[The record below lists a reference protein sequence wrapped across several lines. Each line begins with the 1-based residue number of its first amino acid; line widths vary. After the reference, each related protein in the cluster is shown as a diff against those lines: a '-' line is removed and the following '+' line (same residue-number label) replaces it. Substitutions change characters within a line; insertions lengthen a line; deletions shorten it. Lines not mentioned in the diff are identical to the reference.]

1 MLTRVIKSVRR
12 RLALR
17 MKRTYKIGRYFIR
30 LPPRHLLDVYQ
41 ESFKNYDKKL
51 PVLAALLEGKYKSSM
66 TIIDIGANIGDSAI
80 ALRNACNSPIICA
93 EGNPEFLPILKSN
106 LAAIPG
112 IFRVIEK
119 FIGPGHSSQ
128 VVKVITENGTA
139 HVDRAATHEIEKQ
152 PKNDHLAV
160 TGMISYKEI
169 IEANVDL
176 PLVRLVK
183 IDTDGFDFQIIL
195 GAINQLASSM
205 PVLFFEFDPSFS
217 PKDAA
222 QEALVAA
229 NALISA
235 GYVHFVTYD
244 NFGNYMLSF
253 SDKPIER
260 FKDLFAFLEQSRN
273 SGGGT
278 SYLDICG
285 FSEHDCDVFFE
296 LVESERSESKSVVIS
311 R

>member
-1 MLTRVIKSVRR
+1 MTARCSALQLEVANFNFSSLFGLGKYFMLTRVIKSVRR

-119 FIGPGHSSQ
+119 FIGPG
-128 VVKVITENGTA
+128 
-139 HVDRAATHEIEKQ
+139 
-152 PKNDHLAV
+152 
-160 TGMISYKEI
+160 
-169 IEANVDL
+169 ANVYVFIKLLVQLWWLTGL
-176 PLVRLVK
+176 P
-183 IDTDGFDFQIIL
+183 I
-195 GAINQLASSM
+195 
-205 PVLFFEFDPSFS
+205 
-217 PKDAA
+217 
-222 QEALVAA
+222 
-229 NALISA
+229 
-235 GYVHFVTYD
+235 
-244 NFGNYMLSF
+244 
-253 SDKPIER
+253 
-260 FKDLFAFLEQSRN
+260 
-273 SGGGT
+273 
-278 SYLDICG
+278 
-285 FSEHDCDVFFE
+285 
-296 LVESERSESKSVVIS
+296 
-311 R
+311 